1 MKKTNKKRN
10 YTKKIDIKIRLKK
23 TNKNRECTKEYRK
36 NQSKKVLKKLKENNK
51 LKRVEVDVIT
61 SFIKEEVYIQVY
73 IDNNYDSAE
82 DWVIGF
88 R

>member
-1 MKKTNKKRN
+1 MSEKDKQKQRMHERIQKKS
-10 YTKKIDIKIRLKK
+10 IQ
-23 TNKNRECTKEYRK
+23 ESAKEII
-36 NQSKKVLKKLKENNK
+36 ENNK

-73 IDNNYDSAE
+73 IDNNHDSAE
-82 DWVIGF
+82 DRVIGF